1 MAVLARIG
9 GRPATGRVR
18 GRGRGAVHLDLGGG
32 WIATLAAPGVPRM
45 PNAVVVDAPAAPA
58 AIAWDRAAPPAWD
71 PVVPSPPGGRA
82 AVAAL
87 AGWLAERVPLPPG
100 DLETAA
106 ERLLGRGPG
115 LTPEGDDVLAGAA
128 AAARALGPAAGLP
141 AEAVDV
147 LVRALAPAD
156 ARARTGAL
164 SATLLEL
171 AAAGALPEP
180 AHRLLAGA
188 GRETALGDLRRL
200 GASTGAAIAAGIA
213 MTARYVVRVTGR
225 G

>member
-1 MAVLARIG
+1 VA
-9 GRPATGRVR
+9 
-18 GRGRGAVHLDLGGG
+18 HLDLGDG

-45 PNAVVVDAPAAPA
+45 PNAVVVAAPVVPA

-71 PVVPSPPGGRA
+71 PVVPPLRGGRE

-87 AGWLAERVPLPPG
+87 AEWLAERVPVPSHDPA
-100 DLETAA
+100 TAGA
-106 ERLLGRGPG
+106 RLLGRGPG
-115 LTPEGDDVLAGAA
+115 LTPEGDDTLAGTA
-128 AAARALGPAAGLP
+128 AAARALGPAAGLAP
-141 AEAVDV
+141 AAVAELAAV
-147 LVRALAPAD
+147 LVPAD

-180 AHRLLAGA
+180 AHRLVSGA
-188 GRETALGDLRRL
+188 GREAALADLRRL

-213 MTARYVVRVTGR
+213 MIAVYLVRVTAR
-225 G
+225 A